1 MKKFFP
7 GLAVLTLSVLSLF
20 TTQTATLQSVTEPDV
35 VSTTMVLSQVNG
47 GGGGSTG
54 TYTYDYV
61 ELKNISNSTQSLGG
75 LSLYYG
81 SATGNFA
88 SSNGSAFALPNV
100 NVAPGKYFLIQVGGA
115 GTGGAPLP
123 VTPDAV
129 TTNINMSAGSGKIA
143 LLPTAFPMNNCGSA
157 ATPCTAAQLAQFVD
171 WVAYGAA
178 GNGSAGN
185 GEGGTSVNNGSPLV
199 SSQGAVRSP
208 MTGGCTDTDNN
219 NADFDAV
226 TAPVPRNSSSPG
238 PVCVTGGGTMLFATI
253 SANPSTLPPGANTL
267 LAVTVVPATTP
278 PSTGIT
284 VTGDLT
290 DIGGLATQP
299 FYDDGTHG
307 DATAGDNVF
316 SFSALVPIGTV
327 GGDHV
332 VTANA
337 ADLQGRT
344 VSLQQIITVTGA
356 SPAEDPLLFGNPSG
370 ATADIANEN
379 NYLMVKPQY
388 SLSYNRSKA
397 TPNWVAWRLDSSW
410 IGTAQRQDDYRP
422 DPALP
427 PNWYHV
433 GAGSYSGSGYQRGHM
448 CPSGDRTRTVADNS
462 ATFLMTNFVPQTG
475 PNNEGP
481 WADFEIYC
489 RTLAQSGSEIYIF
502 SGPVGNAERIDSG
515 RIVVPTIT
523 WKVVLILPNGNNDL
537 HRVTRATRV
546 FGIIV
551 PNVPPPI
558 QSTLWRQYRVTVDAV
573 ENLTGY
579 NFFNQI
585 PINTQ
590 TLIERKRDRL

>member
-1 MKKFFP
+1 
-7 GLAVLTLSVLSLF
+7 
-20 TTQTATLQSVTEPDV
+20 
-35 VSTTMVLSQVNG
+35 
-47 GGGGSTG
+47 
-54 TYTYDYV
+54 
-61 ELKNISNSTQSLGG
+61 
-75 LSLYYG
+75 
-81 SATGNFA
+81 
-88 SSNGSAFALPNV
+88 
-100 NVAPGKYFLIQVGGA
+100 
-115 GTGGAPLP
+115 
-123 VTPDAV
+123 
-129 TTNINMSAGSGKIA
+129 
-143 LLPTAFPMNNCGSA
+143 
-157 ATPCTAAQLAQFVD
+157 
-171 WVAYGAA
+171 
-178 GNGSAGN
+178 
-185 GEGGTSVNNGSPLV
+185 
-199 SSQGAVRSP
+199 

-397 TPNWVAWRLDSSW
+397 TPNWVACEPQSVERCGSRPQQNLYSAVLHDGAARP
-410 IGTAQRQDDYRP
+410 IFLLQAGKKEIRPNRPAAVGYRP
-422 DPALP
+422 SCLTNICPHRKLFTFWRITDLVGTGLIINNHTHGYRLGGKCLGHRDVESECSASVIHIYRVLRKIKFAVFAARIADPADLYAP
-427 PNWYHV
+427 
-433 GAGSYSGSGYQRGHM
+433 SS
-448 CPSGDRTRTVADNS
+448 CPDGGGNRIFTTR
-462 ATFLMTNFVPQTG
+462 
-475 PNNEGP
+475 
-481 WADFEIYC
+481 
-489 RTLAQSGSEIYIF
+489 
-502 SGPVGNAERIDSG
+502 
-515 RIVVPTIT
+515 
-523 WKVVLILPNGNNDL
+523 
-537 HRVTRATRV
+537 
-546 FGIIV
+546 
-551 PNVPPPI
+551 PI
-558 QSTLWRQYRVTVDAV
+558 
-573 ENLTGY
+573 
-579 NFFNQI
+579 
-585 PINTQ
+585 
-590 TLIERKRDRL
+590 